1 MTRPPRRLPRWIRAG
16 AAAAALAGLLALDLR
31 LHLARTLFVGPAE
44 SQAASEEPL
53 RVEGLP
59 ILRPG
64 TLTLGEGNPTVAVAA
79 SIDAELADPAPID
92 HELSYSQVDAI
103 VRRALDLDRSG
114 ASLRDVIEA
123 GDEVL
128 IKVNS
133 VTNRGRLD
141 QKQSGSGY
149 YHGGFEHPGQIT
161 DLRVVRSLIHYL
173 VEHVGPRRVLI
184 AEGGAESPRRGEPG
198 FPSGLEDD
206 SWSVTY
212 PEFDGLSYV
221 GLVEEFRALGVETAV
236 DTSDLNYAP
245 YRREPVPGGALQ
257 RLGVTRLTY
266 PGAQFGF
273 HVAGTG
279 SFRDAGYY
287 MPEPFLDADK
297 VISVPAMKTTIYG
310 TTLAVKNYVG
320 VLASAA
326 YGDGTSK
333 REHYQNNPEH
343 GYVDLFAYNPPV
355 YSVIEGFW
363 GTEGHG
369 PQWGLNVQ
377 HNVVVAGS
385 DPLAAEAI
393 ANVTM
398 GFDALDLEALY
409 PAAAKGY
416 GTIDRQRIQVVG
428 REPESVRRHFL
439 KSGGGSG
446 RGFFYG
452 RGIRRW
458 LVAGPFEDRD
468 VDEVHLPGESE
479 LRPAEGEA
487 AGAGRWVR
495 AEHLGYSAEILD
507 IGGITGEAGNSSS
520 YAFTLVRSPRDQEGF
535 LWLGFEELL
544 KVWLNGEVVYARTS
558 PASFALAA
566 EKVPVRLESGE
577 NRLLFKVGSYS
588 GGARL
593 AAHVVDEDGDRL
605 PGIRFVL
612 PGERVTAV
620 AAAGAGAAPGSHALL
635 GNYPNPFNAS
645 TRLRFALAAPA
656 DVRIAVYNAAGQR
669 LRQLV
674 EGPAPA
680 GVHEVAWDGRDDGGA
695 SAASGVYVA
704 VMEAGAFRQSRSMA
718 LLR

>member
-1 MTRPPRRLPRWIRAG
+1 M
-16 AAAAALAGLLALDLR
+16 ALDLR

-53 RVEGLP
+53 RVPGLP

-79 SIDAELADPAPID
+79 SIDEELADPAPID
-92 HELSYSQVDAI
+92 QDLSYAQVDAI

-114 ASLRDVIEA
+114 ASIRDVIGP

-173 VEHVGPRRVLI
+173 VEHVGPRRILI

-206 SWSVTY
+206 SWSVAY
-212 PEFDGLSYV
+212 PEFDGLSYT

-273 HVAGTG
+273 HVEGTG

-287 MPEPFLDADK
+287 MPEPVLDADK

-310 TTLAVKNYVG
+310 TTLALKNYVG

-343 GYVDLFAYNPPV
+343 GYVDLFAYNPPA

-393 ANVTM
+393 ANATM

-409 PAAAKGY
+409 LAAAKGL
-416 GTIDRQRIQVVG
+416 GTIDRRRIRVVG
-428 REPESVRRHFL
+428 REPESVRRDFL

-458 LVAGPFEDRD
+458 LAAGPFDGRD
-468 VDEVHLPGESE
+468 VDEVHLAGEAD

-495 AEHLGYSAEILD
+495 AEHLGYSAEVLD
-507 IGGITGEAGNSSS
+507 LGGVTGGAGNSSS

-535 LWLGFEELL
+535 LWLGFEELV
-544 KVWLNGEVVYARTS
+544 KVWLNGEEVYARTS

-566 EKVPVRLESGE
+566 EKVPVRLRAGE

-588 GGARL
+588 GEAKL

-612 PGERVTAV
+612 PGEAVTAV
-620 AAAGAGAAPGSHALL
+620 AAAEGEAVPGSHALL

-645 TRLRFALAAPA
+645 TRLRFALAVPA
-656 DVRIAVYNAAGQR
+656 DLRIAVYNAAGQR
-669 LRQLV
+669 MRQLV
-674 EGPAPA
+674 EGAAPA
-680 GVHEVAWDGRDDGGA
+680 GVHEAVWDGRDDRGA
-695 SAASGVYVA
+695 RAASGVYVA
-704 VMEAGAFRQSRSMA
+704 VMEAGAFRQARSMA